1 MSENNSNTTGALTI
15 LRDGQA
21 GNDGEPVDVI
31 AINGLFGNHENTWC
45 EKLSDGAAKC
55 WLTDTLPALSPRMRM
70 RIMTYDY
77 VSDFRIQNLLDES
90 TLHRMATNLLEA
102 ICKLRE
108 GRKAAPLVFL
118 CHNLG
123 GILVKKILFGTPDG
137 SSPWVE
143 TLFKIVLASTNPRD
157 AGFQHHLH
165 RELLE
170 ITQTGPDSLE
180 AATLRFQILGKQYK
194 TFSIYE
200 EVPTDLIGIVSVN
213 QEQGDY
219 YVFLQYR
226 QSLTMLSPNDSA
238 PGHILA
244 AALPPDTIEWP
255 EWSDMLPQG
264 KQWILPVYGG
274 PGTGKSC
281 FAKQV
286 AEQARC
292 RDDTLTLSYYFSLA
306 DHRRRTYRDLLLDLI
321 LQIMYQDDAIFESRY
336 VRNVWI
342 YMQSDSYL
350 SAPDLYRFF
359 GAALRKVSKRS
370 VFCVIDALDECD
382 ATVSHLIGDF
392 KRLAA
397 CQNTGFKVLIT
408 CQPTDSI
415 QSLFDSP
422 GINIERYIKPGKGLL
437 SQMLAHDGEEHHGR
451 PILQLQLLKH
461 LTDSGTIGME
471 MPECATYNAI
481 YEKILASI
489 DAPVEWLRD
498 VLLCIA
504 FAHRPMTV
512 GELSIAMG
520 IPTRPGWNAGGLT
533 LQKISI
539 SSPKDLQDN
548 LKLALGPLVYL
559 ENNTIHI
566 HNTLREFVRGQ
577 TGSLPWNLLPTA
589 AAGQVA
595 PSSFLPRKCL
605 LYLAMKEMRIH
616 EVEARGGHE
625 ETIEGPSGTQFLRYA
640 VVCWPLHLKEC
651 IDTMV
656 DVQDWF
662 MPFWKDSETMKWWAS
677 TYLSLHLSANFDYSS
692 VDDLVSEPLY
702 LASYL
707 GLTSVAH
714 DMVSQDT
721 IDPSLSYAPTLA
733 IQGSHTKTAEVLL
746 RHKSQPPESWLDAL
760 KESCSH
766 GHDPTVALILSLW
779 EESHGQML
787 DVSELDKCL
796 CVAVEH
802 GHWPVVSRLAQ
813 AGARVFKPLEMEH
826 PSMLQRASELGYDGV
841 VNELLAL
848 QSRDNG
854 ETPEWFDAIRK
865 AMEAAAE
872 FGSASVIAV
881 LAPKANLESRSQG
894 KSEPLCFRLTP
905 LHIAAY
911 YGNAEAAEVL
921 LNLGAELE
929 SKDDR
934 GMTPFVISC
943 CMKQEDTTRVF
954 LDEGADPNVVIPGTC
969 QARPLHVAAANG
981 WSASV
986 RILLEYGAWKHRA
999 TGSPDNYTPLH
1010 LAVQYANGTRG
1021 HVDIVRAL
1029 LNSFADVHMEKS
1041 GDGSTALHLAIKN
1054 GSCDEEIIMLLR
1066 NRGAD
1071 VDVLDGKDKSPL
1083 YYALCEKREY
1093 TRLLWADQHSGV
1105 TQHSVL
1111 FNAVARGLEGR
1122 VKQLLQ
1128 AGIDPD
1134 ERDKYGRIALDVAL
1148 GRQIRL
1154 LLSPDEPDRM
1164 DFCPLLQPER
1174 PQIWHTWECD
1184 VSVCRTSLTQA
1195 KFYQTCFN
1203 MCESCFNGP
1212 RGRFC
1217 VEDGH
1222 TICQRFVAEGATSF
1236 QELSPNIAEF
1246 GPKLGTDAMEE

>member
-1 MSENNSNTTGALTI
+1 
-15 LRDGQA
+15 
-21 GNDGEPVDVI
+21 
-31 AINGLFGNHENTWC
+31 
-45 EKLSDGAAKC
+45 
-55 WLTDTLPALSPRMRM
+55 
-70 RIMTYDY
+70 MTYDY

-90 TLHRMATNLLEA
+90 TLHRMAMNLLDA
-102 ICKLRE
+102 ICRLRE

-118 CHNLG
+118 CHNVG
-123 GILVKKILFGTPDG
+123 GILVKKMLWIANCDPRYLEIASSTRLLILFGTPDG
-137 SSPWVE
+137 SSPWVD

-170 ITQTGPDSLE
+170 ITQQGPDSLE

-200 EVPTDLIGIVSVN
+200 GDPTELIGIVVPFPTDKQKEVPCLQTTHRQLCSHRDDRLISSLVK
-213 QEQGDY
+213 EILAITRIPRPDY
-219 YVFLQYR
+219 YHVFLQYR

-238 PGHILA
+238 PGHILT

-264 KQWILPVYGG
+264 
-274 PGTGKSC
+274 
-281 FAKQV
+281 
-286 AEQARC
+286 ER
-292 RDDTLTLSYYFSLA
+292 LA

-321 LQIMYQDDAIFESRY
+321 LQILYQDDAIFESSY
-336 VRNVWI
+336 VRNVWT
-342 YMQSDSYL
+342 YMLTDSYP

-382 ATVSHLIGDF
+382 ATMSHLIGDF

-397 CQNTGFKVLIT
+397 GQNTGFKVLIT
-408 CQPTDSI
+408 CQPTASI

-422 GINIERYIKPGKGLL
+422 GINIERYMKPGKTLL
-437 SQMLAHDGEEHHGR
+437 SQMPAHDGEEHHGR

-461 LTDSGTIGME
+461 LTDGGTIGTE
-471 MPECATYNAI
+471 MSECTTYNAI

-489 DAPVEWLRD
+489 NAPVEWLRD

-520 IPTRPGWNAGGLT
+520 IPTTTPGWNAGGLT

-577 TGSLPWNLLPTA
+577 TDSLPWNLLPTA
-589 AAGQVA
+589 AEGEVA
-595 PSSFLPRKCL
+595 PSSILPRKCL
-605 LYLAMKEMRIH
+605 LYLAMKEMQIP
-616 EVEARGGHE
+616 EVETRCGLE
-625 ETIEGPSGTQFLRYA
+625 ETIEGLSGTQFLRYA

-662 MPFWKDSETMKWWAS
+662 TPFWKDSGTMKWWAS

-692 VDDLVSEPLY
+692 VDDLVSEPLN

-707 GLTSVAH
+707 GLTSVVH

-721 IDPSLSYAPTLA
+721 IDFSLGYAPTLA
-733 IQGSHTKTAEVLL
+733 IRGSHTKTAEVLL
-746 RHKSQPPESWLDAL
+746 RHKSQSPESWLDAL
-760 KESCSH
+760 KELCSH
-766 GHDPTVALILSLW
+766 GHDPTVELILTLW
-779 EESHGQML
+779 EESHAQMP

-796 CVAVEH
+796 CIVVEH

-826 PSMLQRASELGYDGV
+826 HSLLEHASERGYDGV

-848 QSRDNG
+848 YPRDNG
-854 ETPEWFDAIRK
+854 ETPEWLDAIRK

-881 LAPKANLESRSQG
+881 LAPKANLEWRSRG
-894 KSEPLCFRLTP
+894 KSEPSCFRLTP

-911 YGNAEAAEVL
+911 NGNAEAAEVL
-921 LNLGAELE
+921 LKLGAKLG

-934 GMTPFVISC
+934 GMTPFVLSYY
-943 CMKQEDTTRVF
+943 MNQEDTTRVF
-954 LDEGADPNVVIPGTC
+954 LDGGADPNVVIPDTYRT
-969 QARPLHVAAANG
+969 RPLHVAAVKG

-986 RILLEYGAWKHRA
+986 QNIPEHGAWQDRA
-999 TGSPDNYTPLH
+999 TGSSDNYTPLH
-1010 LAVQYANGTRG
+1010 LAVRYPNGTRRP
-1021 HVDIVRAL
+1021 VDVVRAL
-1029 LNSFADVHMEKS
+1029 LNSLADVHRKS
-1041 GDGSTALHLAIKN
+1041 GDGSTSLHLAIQNKDCN
-1054 GSCDEEIIMLLR
+1054 EEVIRLLLD
-1066 NRGAD
+1066 RGAD
-1071 VDVLDGKDKSPL
+1071 VDTLDDEGKSPL

-1093 TRLLWADQHSGV
+1093 TRLLWADRHSGV

-1148 GRQIRL
+1148 SRQIRL

-1164 DFCPLLQPER
+1164 DLCPLLQPER
-1174 PQIWHTWECD
+1174 PQI
-1184 VSVCRTSLTQA
+1184 
-1195 KFYQTCFN
+1195 
-1203 MCESCFNGP
+1203 
-1212 RGRFC
+1212 
-1217 VEDGH
+1217 
-1222 TICQRFVAEGATSF
+1222 
-1236 QELSPNIAEF
+1236 
-1246 GPKLGTDAMEE
+1246 